1 MAAKETATT
10 SSTKAPNMK
19 QLEKKAGLLNTKQMK
34 QKDQLAKAKE
44 ELAVTTTELRE
55 VKAQIKAAK
64 RAAQGIPAE

>member
-1 MAAKETATT
+1 MAAKETAT
-10 SSTKAPNMK
+10 SSSAKAPNMK

-44 ELAVTTTELRE
+44 ELAATTTELRD

-64 RAAQGIPAE
+64 KAAQASSAE